1 MTATLFFLSL
11 IAPASPAPAL
21 TASAPPAWA
30 EVRQDEEAV
39 TDERPEV
46 AQLVEKLAGH
56 VKERGEQDEQAIAA
70 VDELY
75 REFAKSGPKD
85 RGAIVKALEGCFK
98 VKRTEELEPDVPD
111 DRLYMACAVA
121 MRDMGPESVKPLTA
135 LIGDKTHRKNLRLQR
150 QIVLSLGKTKDS
162 PSVKVLL
169 DLLNHPQPEMQA
181 AGAEA
186 LGEYYEADQKTR
198 KKIVEDIIK
207 VMMDQKT
214 KVDTA
219 PEDTEAAERWNTIS
233 GPMIATLQKV
243 AAHDERV
250 PQEWLNWWNDN
261 KKADWG
267 ETGG

>member
-1 MTATLFFLSL
+1 MTATLLLLSL
-11 IAPASPAPAL
+11 LAPPSPAPAPP
-21 TASAPPAWA
+21 APPPPSAA
-30 EVRQDEEAV
+30 RQDEEAL

-46 AQLVEKLAGH
+46 AQLILTLGGH
-56 VKERGEQDEQAIAA
+56 VKERGEQDVEAIGV

-85 RGAIVKALEGCFK
+85 RAAVVEALADCFEA
-98 VKRTEELEPDVPD
+98 KRTAELEPEVPD

-121 MRDMGPESVKPLTA
+121 LRDMGPESVKPLIA
-135 LIGDKTHRKNLRLQR
+135 LIGDKTHKKNLRLQR
-150 QIVLSLGKTKDS
+150 QIVLSLGKTKD
-162 PSVKVLL
+162 PAGVKVLL
-169 DLLNHPQPEMQA
+169 DLLKHPESQMQA

-186 LGEYYEADQKTR
+186 LGEYSEADEKTR
-198 KKIVEDIIK
+198 KKIVEDVIK

-233 GPMIATLQKV
+233 GPMIASLQKV
-243 AAHDERV
+243 AGHDERV
-250 PQEWLNWWNDN
+250 PEEWMRWWNKN

-267 ETGG
+267 QPGN